1 MKKILAFLPFMLFAN
16 EAIPMPPMP
25 PAMNLNN
32 KKAEVKKHKV
42 KSKSN
47 TVPDECKVI
56 PPMLIFMPP
65 PLENDLTKCKNK
77 MFKPKLSYAKKI
89 FSKKHLKVKEINIVN
104 GFNQLY
110 EIKTNK
116 GSFYCNK
123 NLTKC
128 FKVSK

>member
-1 MKKILAFLPFMLFAN
+1 MKKILAFLPFVLFAN
-16 EAIPMPPMP
+16 EAVPMPPMP
-25 PAMNLNN
+25 PVMNLSSN
-32 KKAEVKKHKV
+32 KKTVVKKSTKV
-42 KSKSN
+42 KNKL
-47 TVPDECKVI
+47 PDECKVI

-89 FSKKHLKVKEINIVN
+89 FAKKHLKVKSVN
-104 GFNQLY
+104 TVEGFSELY

-116 GSFYCNK
+116 SSFYCNK
-123 NLTKC
+123 NLSKC